1 MEAFRYGCVVG
12 GEHFCRRKELSRQL
26 AAYISGG
33 QNVVIQGERR
43 MGKTSLVRETVAGMR
58 GWRMVDADFMGV
70 KSTTDICN
78 RIADAMAR
86 FDSGDNIYRRAMSL
100 LAHLRPIGQIDQM
113 TGLPTISLDARA
125 TATPA
130 SIPLAIDALMSH
142 VKGRRVCI
150 VFDEFQDILDVK
162 DGDRV
167 LALMRSRIQLQSGV
181 CFIFLGSARNSM
193 LSIFLSPGSP
203 FYKAAAVFG
212 VDEIP
217 DGDFY
222 RFAVG
227 RFATGRRKLPREVFD
242 RILKIACR
250 TSGDVQELCDAVWQV
265 TAPGRTLDA
274 EDVEC
279 GLRLVFSREGS
290 AYAAF
295 VRPLTDIQLRVLR
308 ALAELGGVHVLSGEF
323 LGLARVTTPA
333 TVKKSLVAL
342 GKADLI
348 YSVGGEWRFV
358 SPFFREWVRR
368 LK

>member
-1 MEAFRYGCVVG
+1 MEAFKYGCIVG
-12 GEHFCRRKELSRQL
+12 GEHYCKRRELSRQL
-26 AAYISGG
+26 ASYIAGG

-43 MGKTSLVRETVAGMR
+43 MGKSSLVRETIAGMR

-70 KSTTDICN
+70 KSTTDVCN

-86 FDSGDNIYRRAMSL
+86 FDSGDSIYRRAMTL

-130 SIPLAIDALMSH
+130 SIPLALDALSSH
-142 VKGRRVCI
+142 VKGRKVCI

-162 DGDRV
+162 DGEQV
-167 LALMRSRIQLQSGV
+167 LALMRSRIQLLSDV
-181 CFIFLGSARNSM
+181 CFVFLGSARNSM

-203 FYKAAAVFG
+203 FYKAAAIFG

-222 RFAVG
+222 RFASG
-227 RFATGRRKLPREVFD
+227 RFATGRRKLPHDAFD
-242 RILKIACR
+242 RILEITCR

-265 TAPGRTLDA
+265 TSPGRTIGMGDIEL
-274 EDVEC
+274 
-279 GLRLVFSREGS
+279 GIRLVFSREAS

-295 VRPLTDIQLRVLR
+295 VKPLTDIQMRVLR
-308 ALAELGGVHVLSGEF
+308 ALAELGGEHTLAGDF

-342 GKADLI
+342 GKADLV
-348 YSVGGEWRFV
+348 YSVGGEWKFV

>member
-1 MEAFRYGCVVG
+1 MEAFRYGCIVG
-12 GEHFCRRKELSRQL
+12 GEHFCKRSELSRQL
-26 AAYISGG
+26 AGYIRGG

-86 FDSGDNIYRRAMSL
+86 FDCGDNVYRRAMSL
-100 LAHLRPIGQIDQM
+100 LAHLRPVGQIDQM
-113 TGLPTISLDARA
+113 TGLPTISLDAKA

-130 SIPLAIDALMSH
+130 SIPQALDALAAH
-142 VKGRRVCI
+142 VKGRKVCI

-162 DGDRV
+162 DGDQV
-167 LALMRSRIQLQSGV
+167 LALMRSLIQLLPDI
-181 CFIFLGSARNSM
+181 CFVFLGSARNSM
-193 LSIFLSPGSP
+193 LSIFLSPNSP
-203 FYKAAAVFG
+203 FYKGAAVFG

-217 DGDFY
+217 DDDFF

-227 RFATGRRKLPREVFD
+227 RFAIGRRKLPRDVFD
-242 RILKIACR
+242 RILEIACR

-265 TAPGRTLDA
+265 TDPGRTLGS
-274 EDVEC
+274 EDVER
-279 GLRLVFSREGS
+279 GVRLVFSREGS

-295 VRPLTDIQLRVLR
+295 VKPLTDIQLRVLR
-308 ALAELGGVHVLSGEF
+308 ALAELGGEHVLSGEF
-323 LGLARVTTPA
+323 LDLARVTSPA
-333 TVKKSLVAL
+333 TVKKSLVSL

-348 YSVGGEWRFV
+348 CSVGGEWKFV

>member
-1 MEAFRYGCVVG
+1 MEAFKYGCIVG
-12 GEHFCRRKELSRQL
+12 GEHFCKRRELSRQL
-26 AAYISGG
+26 SAYIAGG

-58 GWRMVDADFMGV
+58 GWRMADADFMGV
-70 KSTTDICN
+70 KSTTDVCN

-86 FDSGDNIYRRAMSL
+86 FDSGDSIYRRAMSL
-100 LAHLRPIGQIDQM
+100 LAHLRPVGQIDQM

-130 SIPLAIDALMSH
+130 SIPMALDALASH
-142 VKGRRVCI
+142 VKGRKACI
-150 VFDEFQDILDVK
+150 VFDEFQDILDIE
-162 DGDRV
+162 DGEQV
-167 LALMRSRIQLQSGV
+167 LALMRSRIQLLPEV
-181 CFIFLGSARNSM
+181 CFIFLGSARNRM
-193 LSIFLSPGSP
+193 LSIFLSPDSP

-217 DGDFY
+217 DGDFF
-222 RFAVG
+222 RFAAG

-242 RILKIACR
+242 RILAITCR
-250 TSGDVQELCDAVWQV
+250 TSGDVQELCDAIWQV
-265 TAPGRTLDA
+265 TEPGRTLGM
-274 EDVEC
+274 EDIER

-295 VRPLTDIQLRVLR
+295 VKPLTDIQMRVLR
-308 ALAELGGVHVLSGEF
+308 ALAELGGAHVLSGEF

-348 YSVGGEWRFV
+348 YSLGGEWKFV
-358 SPFFREWVRR
+358 SPFFKEWIRRVR
-368 LK
+368 